1 MFYEVV
7 LPPVLIKQGEAVPIT
22 SVKLFSYLST
32 CYLHEILKFVTGN
45 HRKGWSFN
53 GAFDSSDIL
62 FVQGRVFI
70 GSVKVP
76 FDADSC
82 AKDYYKLYEIF
93 SAKFSQYGYPIYF
106 SHLLEYLRTCP
117 AKGSS
122 NTEAI
127 IGFVTNHP
135 CLEPYQ
141 DRMKQV
147 MVLDNII
154 HRLSETELQNL
165 IAALGTRKN
174 WARKYLHGVPEMD
187 GIYYFFNTVRA
198 DGTVDVN
205 PLYEDNPMGCLHYSN
220 NYMKHA
226 TNQVGMNSFFFL
238 LEILYATCYLKYKSI

>member
-1 MFYEVV
+1 MPGILLYLWTLQVNGRWGS
-7 LPPVLIKQGEAVPIT
+7 PPRYCSK
-22 SVKLFSYLST
+22 K
-32 CYLHEILKFVTGN
+32 
-45 HRKGWSFN
+45 
-53 GAFDSSDIL
+53 
-62 FVQGRVFI
+62 
-70 GSVKVP
+70 
-76 FDADSC
+76 
-82 AKDYYKLYEIF
+82 IF

-205 PLYEDNPMGCLHYSN
+205 PLYEDNPMGSCRVPQLG
-220 NYMKHA
+220 
-226 TNQVGMNSFFFL
+226 TP
-238 LEILYATCYLKYKSI
+238 